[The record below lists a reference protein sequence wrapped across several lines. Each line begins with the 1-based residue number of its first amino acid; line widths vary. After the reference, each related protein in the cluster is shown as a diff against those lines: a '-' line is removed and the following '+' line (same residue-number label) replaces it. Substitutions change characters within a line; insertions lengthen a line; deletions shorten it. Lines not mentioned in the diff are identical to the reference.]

1 MARKARQRISYG
13 QCSSKSGIRLTH
25 NVSATP
31 GKFTGRTPLR
41 GQWPRNRPRSL
52 DSVRNAQ
59 TEDVVPIAHD
69 FTVIREV
76 EMV

>member
-13 QCSSKSGIRLTH
+13 QCSSLSGTRLTH
-25 NVSATP
+25 IISATP
-31 GKFTGRTPLR
+31 GELTGRTPLR

-52 DSVRNAQ
+52 DSVRNLQA
-59 TEDVVPIAHD
+59 EKACPIAHTL
-69 FTVIREV
+69 TVIREV